1 MQGQSTHDTHAG
13 EREKRFDEPD
23 EGHGM
28 APGPGIQG
36 NQSKPNVLTTNVK
49 STAHSYYRQISI

>member
-1 MQGQSTHDTHAG
+1 MQGQSTHDTNAG
-13 EREKRFDEPD
+13 EREKRSDEPD

-36 NQSKPNVLTTNVK
+36 NQSTQMFKPPTLK
-49 STAHSYYRQISI
+49 ALHIHIIGK

>member
-36 NQSKPNVLTTNVK
+36 NQSKLNV
-49 STAHSYYRQISI
+49 